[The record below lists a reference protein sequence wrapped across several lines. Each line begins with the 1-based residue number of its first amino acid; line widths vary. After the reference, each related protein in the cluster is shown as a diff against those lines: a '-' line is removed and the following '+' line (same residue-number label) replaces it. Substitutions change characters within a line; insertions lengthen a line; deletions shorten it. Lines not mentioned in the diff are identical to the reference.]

1 MQVKGQP
8 FQRERLRSRLDSIK
22 GDLKVNIDEV
32 LDRVIPGLYDGVEP
46 ELILELSADTAA
58 AMATKHPDYSIFGG
72 RIACQRLY
80 KTTPSSFRE
89 CVHELR
95 DLLDETFKKNVEKH
109 NYDVL
114 IDHKRDNELSY
125 FGFQTLKRSYLYK
138 CNGKTVERPQY
149 LFMRVAVALHG
160 DDFDAVRETY
170 DLMSERFF
178 IHATPTLF
186 NAGSPRPQLSSCFLL
201 GLKEDSIE
209 GIFDT
214 LKDCA
219 IISKYSGGIGL
230 HVSNLR
236 ASGSQIGKNDGIAS
250 GLVPMLRVFNNMAR
264 YVDQGGNKRP
274 GAVSITLEP
283 WHADL
288 LPFLDLRKPHGKE
301 EYRARDLFY
310 ALWIP
315 DLFMKTV
322 KENGTWYLFSPDTAP
337 GLSDVVGEEFEKLYF
352 KYVEEERYIASHPA
366 QEIWNAILDAQTETG
381 NPSLLYKDAANLK
394 SNQKNLGTIKSSNLC
409 TEIIEYSSGDE
420 IAVCNLASLALPMY
434 ISDGEFDFDK
444 LHRVT
449 KVVTSNLDKI
459 MDLNYYP
466 LPECQ
471 KSNMAHRPIGIGVQ
485 GLADT
490 YFALGLAFD
499 SPEAAK
505 LNSRIFETIYHAAL
519 ERSIELAEEKGSY
532 SSYEGSPASMGQLQ
546 FDFWEGEWS
555 SHFDWAQLKKK
566 LAESGLRN
574 SLLTAVMPT
583 ASTSQILGFTECIEP
598 LTSNIYSRRVLSGE
612 FQIVNRYLVYE
623 LEKLGLWTEN
633 TRNEIMANNGSVQNI
648 EGIPENIK
656 SVFKTVWEI
665 SQKVLIDQS
674 ADRGRFIDHSQ
685 SLNLFLPSPLRRKLT
700 SMQFYAWKKGLK
712 TGIYYLRTLAASS
725 PTPFTLDYN
734 LVKRIR
740 DSQSAT
746 PEPKYKKQN
755 CFGID
760 SCDVCSA

>member
-1 MQVKGQP
+1 M
-8 FQRERLRSRLDSIK
+8 
-22 GDLKVNIDEV
+22 
-32 LDRVIPGLYDGVEP
+32 
-46 ELILELSADTAA
+46 
-58 AMATKHPDYSIFGG
+58 
-72 RIACQRLY
+72 
-80 KTTPSSFRE
+80 
-89 CVHELR
+89 
-95 DLLDETFKKNVEKH
+95 
-109 NYDVL
+109 
-114 IDHKRDNELSY
+114 
-125 FGFQTLKRSYLYK
+125 
-138 CNGKTVERPQY
+138 
-149 LFMRVAVALHG
+149 
-160 DDFDAVRETY
+160 
-170 DLMSERFF
+170 
-178 IHATPTLF
+178 
-186 NAGSPRPQLSSCFLL
+186 
-201 GLKEDSIE
+201 
-209 GIFDT
+209 
-214 LKDCA
+214 
-219 IISKYSGGIGL
+219 
-230 HVSNLR
+230 SNLR

-466 LPECQ
+466 LSECQ

-505 LNSRIFETIYHAAL
+505 LNSRIFETIYHAAI

-532 SSYEGSPASMGQLQ
+532 SSYEGSPASKGQLQ

-566 LAESGLRN
+566 LAKCGLRN